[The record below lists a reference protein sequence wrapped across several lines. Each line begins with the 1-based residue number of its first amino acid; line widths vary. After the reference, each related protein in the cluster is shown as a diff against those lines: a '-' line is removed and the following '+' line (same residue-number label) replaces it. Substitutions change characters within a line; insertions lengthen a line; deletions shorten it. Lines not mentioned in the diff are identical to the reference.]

1 MLPKKNRL
9 TKSSFNQVI
18 DEGIPFHS
26 PTATLRLTKSDNQ
39 SQFSISIPKKVSKSA
54 VVRNK
59 MRRKVYTIIKDFYP
73 DLDRNVMGL
82 IIMKPNSD
90 KLEHEDLRKE
100 IYNLFVKSGLL
111 K

>member
-1 MLPKKNRL
+1 MLPKKKRL
-9 TKSSFNQVI
+9 NKSSFNIVI
-18 DEGIPFHS
+18 DEGKPFHS
-26 PTATLRLTKSDNQ
+26 TIATLRLKETTEN

-59 MRRKVYTIIKDFYP
+59 MKRKVFSIIKELYP
-73 DLDRNVMGL
+73 DLQKKVMGI

-90 KLEHEDLRKE
+90 KLDFETLEKE
-100 IYNLFVKSGLL
+100 IINLFVKTGLL